1 MIQNVLPEEEDEKE
15 KLKNVVEKLKNAVKK
30 LKNVVEKIKEKQKEG
45 DNFKHALILAIIK
58 I

>member
-1 MIQNVLPEEEDEKE
+1 MLEEEDEKE